1 MILGVIPARYAS
13 SRFPGKPLA
22 MIHAKSMIER
32 VYTQCKKAEILDKV
46 VVATD
51 DERIYAHVQGFGGE
65 VVMTSSEHNSGTERI
80 AEVAHLLPN
89 FSQYLNIQG
98 DEPFIEPQQIA
109 QLCEILLRPDAQI
122 ATLLKRIHDI
132 EILKNPNIVKAVID
146 NQGNALYF
154 SRSPIPFVRNAP
166 FEEWLSHASFYQH
179 IGIYGF
185 QKSVLLEIPNL
196 PIAPLEKI
204 EYLEQLAWL
213 SNAYKIKTTLTEFES
228 IAIDTPE
235 DLQKAIDLQK

>member
-13 SRFPGKPLA
+13 SRF
-22 MIHAKSMIER
+22 MIER
-32 VYTQCKKAEILDKV
+32 VYAQCKKAEILDKV

-65 VVMTSSEHNSGTERI
+65 VVMTSQEHNSGTERMV
-80 AEVAHLLPN
+80 EVAHLYPN
-89 FSQYLNIQG
+89 FSQYINIQG

-109 QLCEILLRPDAQI
+109 QLCEILLRPDTQI
-122 ATLLKRIHDI
+122 ATLLKRIYDI
-132 EILKNPNIVKAVID
+132 EVLKNPNIVKAVID

-185 QKSVLLEIPNL
+185 QREVLLAIPHL
-196 PIAPLEKI
+196 PVSPLEKI
-204 EYLEQLAWL
+204 ESLEQLAWL
-213 SNAYKIKTTLTEFES
+213 SNAYKIKTTLTEFDS

-235 DLQKAIDLQK
+235 DLQKAIEIKQ